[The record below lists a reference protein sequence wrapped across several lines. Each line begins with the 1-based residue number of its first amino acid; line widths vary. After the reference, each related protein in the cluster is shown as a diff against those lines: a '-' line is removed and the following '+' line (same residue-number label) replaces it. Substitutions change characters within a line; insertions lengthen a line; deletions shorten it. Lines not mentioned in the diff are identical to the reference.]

1 MRRKMPAKLKANDV
15 IYWKTSWDILW
26 TGIVLRVGVNYYEVL
41 WSDGSVS
48 RLKSDLFKYIQNG
61 EINL

>member
-1 MRRKMPAKLKANDV
+1 MRRKMPPKLKINDM
-15 IYWKTSWDILW
+15 IYWKTPWDNLQA
-26 TGIVLRVGVNYYEVL
+26 GIVLRVGANYYAVL
-41 WSDGSVS
+41 WSDGSIS